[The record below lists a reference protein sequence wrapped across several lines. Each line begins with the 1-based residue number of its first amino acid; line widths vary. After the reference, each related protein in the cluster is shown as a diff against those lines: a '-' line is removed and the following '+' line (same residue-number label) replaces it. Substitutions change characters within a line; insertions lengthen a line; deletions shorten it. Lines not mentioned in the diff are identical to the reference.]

1 MARQPWDQTGDA
13 FTAVVQKWN
22 FTVKQKPPFK
32 IDMKTWMAWL
42 KDPDYKERMTKK
54 HTLIRGEPYTFDHVL
69 PEKWKA
75 LCLYPAAKNFDAMTL
90 TIKEEEGLEGCFKV
104 DKRADGNWTFSVR
117 DAFFVF
123 GFGDC

>member
-1 MARQPWDQTGDA
+1 MPATCHHHTCGDRALASSVGDYRATLVARQPWDQTGDA

-75 LCLYPAAKNFDAMTL
+75 LCLYPAAKISTP
-90 TIKEEEGLEGCFKV
+90 
-104 DKRADGNWTFSVR
+104 WH
-117 DAFFVF
+117 
-123 GFGDC
+123 